1 MIPFLRRLSCAML
14 LLLCAV
20 PTASWASGSAPG
32 TSFAETLYPI
42 FQHERCLA
50 CHQFNSRR
58 SNGLSYTSHRN
69 RYLCDTCHQPQLT
82 GLKGGEWQ
90 APLPRLDWTGLTPR
104 DTCTLIKRNAGSGDG
119 GQGLQ
124 AHLLTDSRIHWA
136 LDSGMTPAGR
146 HPTVDGGSAA
156 WHRQVQ
162 AWLDG
167 GMRCE

>member
-1 MIPFLRRLSCAML
+1 MSFFLRRLS
-14 LLLCAV
+14 V
-20 PTASWASGSAPG
+20 PLFLILSALSPAAGATGAAPG
-32 TSFAETLYPI
+32 ASFAETLYPF

-50 CHQFNSRR
+50 CHQFNSKR
-58 SNGLSYTSHRN
+58 SHGLSYTTHRN

-90 APLPRLDWTGLTPR
+90 APLPRLDWTGLDVR
-104 DTCTLIKRNAGSGDG
+104 DTCALIKRNAGSGDA
-119 GQGLQ
+119 GQGLR
-124 AHLLTDSRIHWA
+124 AHLLTDGRIHWA

-146 HPTVDGGSAA
+146 YPTVDGGSAA

-162 AWLDG
+162 AWLAG